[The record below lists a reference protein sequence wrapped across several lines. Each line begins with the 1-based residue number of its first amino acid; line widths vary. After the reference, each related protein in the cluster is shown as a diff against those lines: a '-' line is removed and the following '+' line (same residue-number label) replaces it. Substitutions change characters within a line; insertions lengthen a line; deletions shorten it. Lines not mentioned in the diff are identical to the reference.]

1 MHAVAVLP
9 WSRVGGMLLG
19 SPSSYPSSIPGH
31 SGGWWWMLRHRLRS
45 GVDSV
50 GVEAKSRPCER
61 ARAWG
66 TPHFK
71 ATAPA
76 SWGLESSPLC
86 SPSLC
91 DLACSRPVSP
101 GHCGA
106 CVTVPLDSKR
116 SCTGVGTATKLR
128 TQQALNARVRTQK
141 RRAFWGVRMGKPN
154 KGAFGTHVGPYFRLE
169 LAHSVRTAWSNRK
182 ASLRTHAEAVDTYR
196 PGGQDGQA
204 PGGVWAPSPLLP
216 LVSQLPPLG
225 GISLLPAC
233 VFWRMAGSPPL
244 PRTPIGPVY
253 LSVERQC
260 RSVPASAEDGVVTA

>member
-1 MHAVAVLP
+1 MSHAWDWLGDAGCML
-9 WSRVGGMLLG
+9 WLCFLGAAGWRVGGHASGEPILLPQQHAWPLGWVVVLML
-19 SPSSYPSSIPGH
+19 I
-31 SGGWWWMLRHRLRS
+31 HRLRS
-45 GVDSV
+45 GVGSV
-50 GVEAKSRPCER
+50 GMEAKSRPRER

-128 TQQALNARVRTQK
+128 TQQALNAQ
-141 RRAFWGVRMGKPN
+141 
-154 KGAFGTHVGPYFRLE
+154 
-169 LAHSVRTAWSNRK
+169 
-182 ASLRTHAEAVDTYR
+182 
-196 PGGQDGQA
+196 
-204 PGGVWAPSPLLP
+204 
-216 LVSQLPPLG
+216 
-225 GISLLPAC
+225 
-233 VFWRMAGSPPL
+233 
-244 PRTPIGPVY
+244 
-253 LSVERQC
+253 
-260 RSVPASAEDGVVTA
+260 

>member
-1 MHAVAVLP
+1 
-9 WSRVGGMLLG
+9 MLLG